1 MNLKIKEKTLA
12 DISKWNNISKSLLLP
27 LYFRAV
33 ESKKEDRIFCDE
45 KAAEIIKNIDY
56 DFERMD
62 GFNIIQTA
70 TIMRESSFDF
80 LVAKFLE
87 ENPGAVVIN
96 IGAGLDTRFFRMDNG
111 QVKWYE
117 LDLPEIIEV
126 RKELFDETDRYR
138 FIDASAFDMS
148 WPGRIENNDK
158 SPVLILAEGFLV
170 YFPKEEVK
178 ALFKKLK
185 ESFLGAELFFDAV
198 TPLQAAAS
206 SFNPALSMMDVWF
219 KWGMGSVKEL
229 NLWDRDIETKDIIYY
244 FKPSFERLGW
254 YGWYSMIPAIR
265 FGFYIIS
272 CVLGKE
278 REEN

>member
-1 MNLKIKEKTLA
+1 LV

-33 ESKKEDRIFCDE
+33 ESKKEDRIFFDE

-56 DFERMD
+56 DFDRMD

-70 TIMRESSFDF
+70 TIMRESSFDLLVSEF
-80 LVAKFLE
+80 LKK
-87 ENPGAVVIN
+87 NPRSIIIN

-111 QVKWYE
+111 KLKWYE
-117 LDLPEIIEV
+117 LDLPEIVKV
-126 RKELFDETDRYR
+126 RKELFDETERYK
-138 FIDASAFDMS
+138 FIGASAFDMN
-148 WPGRIENNDK
+148 WPEKIENK
-158 SPVLILAEGFLV
+158 KGWPVLLIAEGFLV
-170 YFPKEEVK
+170 YFPKNSV
-178 ALFKKLK
+178 KKLVK
-185 ESFLGAELFFDAV
+185 NLTESFSGAQFFFDAV

-219 KWGMGSVKEL
+219 KWGMASINEL
-229 NLWDRDIETKDIIYY
+229 NLWDNNIETKDIIYY

-254 YGWYSMIPAIR
+254 YGWYSHIPAIR

-272 CVLGKE
+272 CLLGKE
-278 REEN
+278 REED